1 LSSSRSHNRSFF
13 RLLAAILGVGLLAY
27 LVFRIGPEMLF
38 KQTLAVGWGM
48 VLILFLAGLSHLIKS
63 WAWQLTIPREFR
75 RISLPRAFGLRL
87 VSEAVGQF
95 GAAGMV
101 LGEGMRVSLLGSSVP
116 PAVGIS
122 SASIDR
128 GLYLVSAALAGIAGL
143 IGAVILFPLSS
154 MWRIYTSLF
163 AGGLLAFLVV
173 TVVAVRRQ
181 WPVLSVALK
190 GLRRIPA
197 LRNRLNGTEQT
208 LYSAEQKLLNFHR
221 EAPEAFWMSFVLNV
235 ASQVLA
241 ISEVYLLLA
250 FMSSR
255 IGFGSAFVFEGFNKL
270 VSVVG
275 GIVPGNVGTYEGGS
289 MLIGRLFGVSSAAG
303 LAVGVCRRVR
313 GLFWAGVGALCL
325 VAMSRS
331 VQKKSSEPNIPVS
344 SPLNPEE
351 PPLQETAI

>member
-1 LSSSRSHNRSFF
+1 MS
-13 RLLAAILGVGLLAY
+13 V
-27 LVFRIGPEMLF
+27 
-38 KQTLAVGWGM
+38 
-48 VLILFLAGLSHLIKS
+48 ILFLGGISHLIKS
-63 WAWQLTIPREFR
+63 WAWQLTFPKEFR
-75 RISLPRAFGLRL
+75 RVSLPRAFGLRL
-87 VSEAVGQF
+87 ISEAIGQF

-128 GLYLVSAALAGIAGL
+128 GLYIFSAAIVGIAGL
-143 IGAVILFPLSS
+143 IGAVLLFPLST
-154 MWRIYTSLF
+154 MWRIYALLF
-163 AGGLLAFLVV
+163 AAAMLVFLVV
-173 TVVAVRRQ
+173 MVVAVRRQ
-181 WPVLSVALK
+181 WPVLSVVVN

-221 EAPEAFWMSFVLNV
+221 QAPTDFWMSFGLNL
-235 ASQVLA
+235 ASQILA
-241 ISEVYLLLA
+241 VSEVYLLLA

-255 IGFGSAFVFEGFNKL
+255 IGFVSAFVFEGFNKL

-313 GLFWAGVGALCL
+313 GLFWAGVGTLCL
-325 VAMSRS
+325 IAMSRS
-331 VQKKSSEPNIPVS
+331 VKKENSEPEISVTG
-344 SPLNPEE
+344 PLDQQE